1 LVIDRTLAW
10 LDRYVKGNENVETG
24 PQFEYVDQNGVWY
37 GDDEYPPTPSTPV
50 VAERTDDRTIAYIPF
65 IGGSGPNPLIITR
78 GLIATLLG

>member
-37 GDDEYPPTPSTPV
+37 GDDEYPTTPSTPV

-65 IGGSGPNPLIITR
+65 IGG
-78 GLIATLLG
+78 